1 MPTLTLD
8 ADADSNDQVNDAET
22 KKNTLTQDG
31 DDSSDARFIQVF
43 IDDASNH
50 YCIQEY
56 GLEAS

>member
-1 MPTLTLD
+1 MLTPM
-8 ADADSNDQVNDAET
+8 DQVNDAET